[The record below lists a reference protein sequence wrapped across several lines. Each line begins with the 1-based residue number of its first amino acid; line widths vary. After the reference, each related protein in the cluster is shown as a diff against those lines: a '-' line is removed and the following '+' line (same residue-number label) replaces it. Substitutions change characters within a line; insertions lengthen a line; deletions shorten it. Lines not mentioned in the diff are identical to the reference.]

1 MVVRFHVVLPAAN
14 RRTLTV
20 RLPILLGRGEE
31 AKFRIQ
37 HHLVSRRHC
46 EFFEHSGHLYVRD
59 LGSTN
64 GTFLDEQQVPPS
76 TQTVVVPGATVR
88 VGGLSFTVDYRPT
101 PTEDSTGVIDAQRA
115 PETVAI
121 EESREE
127 NREENSIEGDSGAG
141 REQPEQEDAEHEQP
155 EQEQPE
161 QEQVDFKIAQTDEV
175 IASPGEVEREPGEDS
190 ALAEPSQPVEGFDFL
205 TGGDAATQPSGM
217 PEWPSPA
224 DAAADEPP
232 DDDQLNAFFKG
243 LK

>member
-64 GTFLDEQQVPPS
+64 GTFLDEQPVPPS

-101 PTEDSTGVIDAQRA
+101 TTEDSTAVIAAQRA
-115 PETVAI
+115 PETVAV
-121 EESREE
+121 EES
-127 NREENSIEGDSGAG
+127 REENSIEGDSGAG
-141 REQPEQEDAEHEQP
+141 REQPEQEQA
-155 EQEQPE
+155 EQEHAE

-175 IASPGEVEREPGEDS
+175 IASPGEVEREPEEDS

-224 DAAADEPP
+224 DGAADEPP

-243 LK
+243 LN

>member
-64 GTFLDEQQVPPS
+64 GTFLDEQPVPPS

-101 PTEDSTGVIDAQRA
+101 TTEDSTGVIAAQRA
-115 PETVAI
+115 PETVAV
-121 EESREE
+121 EES
-127 NREENSIEGDSGAG
+127 REENSIEGDFGAG
-141 REQPEQEDAEHEQP
+141 REQAEQEHA
-155 EQEQPE
+155 EQEHAE
-161 QEQVDFKIAQTDEV
+161 QEQVDVKIAQTDEV
-175 IASPGEVEREPGEDS
+175 IASPGEVEREPEEDS

-224 DAAADEPP
+224 DGAADEPP

-243 LK
+243 LN

>member
-46 EFFEHSGHLYVRD
+46 EFFEHSGHLCVRD

-64 GTFLDEQQVPPS
+64 GTFLDEQPVPPS

-101 PTEDSTGVIDAQRA
+101 TTEDSTGVIAAQRA
-115 PETVAI
+115 PETVAV

-127 NREENSIEGDSGAG
+127 NFIEGEPGAG
-141 REQPEQEDAEHEQP
+141 REQPEQEHAEQEHA
-155 EQEQPE
+155 EQEQVE

-175 IASPGEVEREPGEDS
+175 IASPGEVEREPEEDS

-205 TGGDAATQPSGM
+205 NGGDAATQPSGM

-243 LK
+243 LN

>member
-14 RRTLTV
+14 QRTLTV

-46 EFFEHSGHLYVRD
+46 EFFEHAGHLYVRD

-64 GTFLDEQQVPPS
+64 GTFLDDQQVPPS

-88 VGGLSFTVDYRPT
+88 VGGLSFTVDYRLAS
-101 PTEDSTGVIDAQRA
+101 TEDSPGVIDAQPA
-115 PETVAI
+115 PAAVAV

-127 NREENSIEGDSGAG
+127 SHEESSIEGDSGVM
-141 REQPEQEDAEHEQP
+141 HEQP
-155 EQEQPE
+155 GREHAE
-161 QEQVDFKIAQTDEV
+161 QEQVDFKIADTDEV
-175 IASPGEVEREPGEDS
+175 IASPGVLVASPGEVEREPGEES
-190 ALAEPSQPVEGFDFL
+190 APVEPPQPVEGFDFL
-205 TGGDAATQPSGM
+205 NGGDAATQPSGM
-217 PEWPSPA
+217 PEWPSAA

>member
-14 RRTLTV
+14 QRTLTV
-20 RLPILLGRGEE
+20 RLPMLLGRGEE

-46 EFFEHSGHLYVRD
+46 EFFEHAGHLYVRD

-64 GTFLDEQQVPPS
+64 GTFLDDRQVPPS

-101 PTEDSTGVIDAQRA
+101 TAEDSTSVIDAQRA
-115 PETVAI
+115 PKAVAV
-121 EESREE
+121 EASRAES
-127 NREENSIEGDSGAG
+127 REENSIEGDSGAAHK
-141 REQPEQEDAEHEQP
+141 EPEQEHA
-155 EQEQPE
+155 EQEHAE
-161 QEQVDFKIAQTDEV
+161 QEQVDFKIASTDEV
-175 IASPGEVEREPGEDS
+175 MPSPSEVEREPGEKS
-190 ALAEPSQPVEGFDFL
+190 ALDELSQPVEDFDFL
-205 TGGDAATQPSGM
+205 NGGEAATQPSGI

-243 LK
+243 LN

>member
-64 GTFLDEQQVPPS
+64 GTFLDEQPVPPS

-101 PTEDSTGVIDAQRA
+101 TTEDSTGVIAAQRA
-115 PETVAI
+115 PETVAV
-121 EESREE
+121 EES
-127 NREENSIEGDSGAG
+127 REENSIEGDFGAG
-141 REQPEQEDAEHEQP
+141 REQAEQEHA
-155 EQEQPE
+155 EQEHAE

-175 IASPGEVEREPGEDS
+175 IASPGEVEREPEEDS

-224 DAAADEPP
+224 DGAADEPP

-243 LK
+243 LN

>member
-14 RRTLTV
+14 QRTLAV

-46 EFFEHSGHLYVRD
+46 EFFEHAGHLYVRD

-64 GTFLDEQQVPPS
+64 GTFLDGRQVSPS

-101 PTEDSTGVIDAQRA
+101 TAEDSTGVINAQRA
-115 PETVAI
+115 PETVAV
-121 EESREE
+121 EES
-127 NREENSIEGDSGAG
+127 REENSIEGDSGAG
-141 REQPEQEDAEHEQP
+141 HEQP
-155 EQEQPE
+155 EQEHAE
-161 QEQVDFKIAQTDEV
+161 QEQVDFKLAHTDEV
-175 IASPGEVEREPGEDS
+175 MASPDEVEREPGETS
-190 ALAEPSQPVEGFDFL
+190 ALDEPSQPVEGFDFL
-205 TGGDAATQPSGM
+205 NGGDAATQPSGI

-243 LK
+243 LN

>member
-64 GTFLDEQQVPPS
+64 GTFLDEQPVPPS

-101 PTEDSTGVIDAQRA
+101 TTEDSTGVIAAQRA
-115 PETVAI
+115 PETVAV
-121 EESREE
+121 EES
-127 NREENSIEGDSGAG
+127 REENSIEGDFGAG
-141 REQPEQEDAEHEQP
+141 REQAEQEHA
-155 EQEQPE
+155 EQEHAE
-161 QEQVDFKIAQTDEV
+161 QEQVDVKIAQTDEV
-175 IASPGEVEREPGEDS
+175 IASPGEVEREPEEDS

-205 TGGDAATQPSGM
+205 NGGDAATQPSGM

-224 DAAADEPP
+224 DGAADEPP

-243 LK
+243 LN

>member
-14 RRTLTV
+14 QRTLTV

-46 EFFEHSGHLYVRD
+46 EFFEHAGHLYVRD

-64 GTFLDEQQVPPS
+64 GTFLDDQQVPPS

-88 VGGLSFTVDYRPT
+88 VGGLSFTVDYRLAS
-101 PTEDSTGVIDAQRA
+101 TEDLPGVNDAQPDPA
-115 PETVAI
+115 AVAV

-127 NREENSIEGDSGAG
+127 SHEESREENSIEGDSGVMHEQLG
-141 REQPEQEDAEHEQP
+141 REHA
-155 EQEQPE
+155 E
-161 QEQVDFKIAQTDEV
+161 QEQVDFRIADTDEV
-175 IASPGEVEREPGEDS
+175 MASPGEVECEPGEES
-190 ALAEPSQPVEGFDFL
+190 ATVEPPQPVEGFDFL
-205 TGGDAATQPSGM
+205 NGGDAATQPSGM
-217 PEWPSPA
+217 PEWPSAA

>member
-46 EFFEHSGHLYVRD
+46 EFFEHSGHLCVRD
-59 LGSTN
+59 RGSTT
-64 GTFLDEQQVPPS
+64 GTFLDEQPVPPS

-101 PTEDSTGVIDAQRA
+101 TTEDSTGVIAAQRA
-115 PETVAI
+115 PEPVAV
-121 EESREE
+121 EES
-127 NREENSIEGDSGAG
+127 REENSIEGEPGAG
-141 REQPEQEDAEHEQP
+141 REQPEQEQP
-155 EQEQPE
+155 EQEHAE

-175 IASPGEVEREPGEDS
+175 IASPDEVEREPEEDS

-205 TGGDAATQPSGM
+205 NGGDAATQPSGM

-224 DAAADEPP
+224 DGAADEPP

-243 LK
+243 LN